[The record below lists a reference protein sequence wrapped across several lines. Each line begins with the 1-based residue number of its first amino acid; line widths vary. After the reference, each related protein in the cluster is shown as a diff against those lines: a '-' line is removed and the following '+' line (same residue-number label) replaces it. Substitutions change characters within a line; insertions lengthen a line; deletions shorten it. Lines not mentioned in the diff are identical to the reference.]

1 MFAVYAKFSNGE
13 IDLIGFANT
22 EPQVDRLV
30 DQYITRNG
38 ADYLGSRG
46 VQFNAELAA

>member
-13 IDLIGFANT
+13 IDLIGFVNSQA
-22 EPQVDRLV
+22 EAESKIDG
-30 DQYITRNG
+30 YITRHG

-46 VQFNAELAA
+46 VQFNVELAA